1 MRVPG
6 QGSSSSLS
14 QTMKHKPALREARAV
29 ERNIYPPETVVL
41 FSLSGPEIKTQKRAE
56 CPSSAGMVSAVCR
69 FPQFSVNKSS
79 NRILPGVF
87 KSTMGLGYSSW
98 CH

>member
-14 QTMKHKPALREARAV
+14 QMMKHKPALREARAV

-41 FSLSGPEIKTQKRAE
+41 FSLSGPEIKTQKGAE
-56 CPSSAGMVSAVCR
+56 SPPLLSGRSPPFVGS
-69 FPQFSVNKSS
+69 FSFF
-79 NRILPGVF
+79 REQQL
-87 KSTMGLGYSSW
+87 
-98 CH
+98 